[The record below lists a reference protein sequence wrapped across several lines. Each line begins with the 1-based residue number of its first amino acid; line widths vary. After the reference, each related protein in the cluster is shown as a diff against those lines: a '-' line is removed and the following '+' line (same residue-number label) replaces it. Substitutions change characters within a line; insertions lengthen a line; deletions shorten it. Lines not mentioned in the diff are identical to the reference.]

1 MKNYQGCF
9 AKDFKEFL
17 FVQDFVSFFVGVF
30 FLVSRIICMAGLVS
44 DDKGA
49 TTDHVGA
56 TPGIIGSHVMWV
68 RSL

>member
-30 FLVSRIICMAGLVS
+30 FSRLAEHLHGRIGL
-44 DDKGA
+44 
-49 TTDHVGA
+49 
-56 TPGIIGSHVMWV
+56 
-68 RSL
+68 